1 MSFETAKI
9 GSAEIIFDKE
19 ETEKYYTEHIYSC
32 ECQDCRNF
40 YEHIKRNPELLG
52 FLADFGLKF
61 NSVEEILSW
70 DLGNDK
76 DSLIHHEAYYV
87 VCGRIEG
94 NDVEFE
100 KFGVK
105 ISFLK
110 EASVPGDR
118 QGEYF
123 FIAIENGFP
132 FILDEERDFPTRK
145 SGAWKTVKET
155 MLVILAVPF
164 IVLFLLIMLILT
176 PFDYFKYK
184 MSRYYKDTKEKYS
197 WFCTETYH
205 IKLYNQIKK
214 ENLPI
219 DYYRCEYAPITGY
232 GFFVYKDTLIINDC
246 VLYYDTEKN
255 KWLVESENGE
265 DYAEIQ
271 DTVKSEIERCNEYL
285 KADVCKKAAI
295 LINEEVF
302 EEQPAPEYENIRF
315 ITVKND
321 RDIEPLKE
329 LIK

>member
-52 FLADFGLKF
+52 FLADFGLNF
-61 NSVEEILSW
+61 NSVEEILSR
-70 DLGNDK
+70 DLGNDR

-110 EASVPGDR
+110 ETSAPGDR

-123 FIAIENGFP
+123 FIARGAGF
-132 FILDEERDFPTRK
+132 
-145 SGAWKTVKET
+145 S
-155 MLVILAVPF
+155 
-164 IVLFLLIMLILT
+164 
-176 PFDYFKYK
+176 
-184 MSRYYKDTKEKYS
+184 
-197 WFCTETYH
+197 H
-205 IKLYNQIKK
+205 
-214 ENLPI
+214 
-219 DYYRCEYAPITGY
+219 
-232 GFFVYKDTLIINDC
+232 
-246 VLYYDTEKN
+246 
-255 KWLVESENGE
+255 
-265 DYAEIQ
+265 AEIQ
-271 DTVKSEIERCNEYL
+271 DTVESEIERCNEYL